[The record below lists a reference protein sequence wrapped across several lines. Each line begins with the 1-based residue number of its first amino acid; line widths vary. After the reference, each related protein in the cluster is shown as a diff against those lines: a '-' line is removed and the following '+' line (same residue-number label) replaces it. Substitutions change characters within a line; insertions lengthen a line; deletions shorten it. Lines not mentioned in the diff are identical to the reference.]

1 MKRFLTLIIGAML
14 LFSCEGDGVAEN
26 DSSAPS
32 VDSDGV
38 ATCTVT
44 FDIRGELTTEEVEYD
59 STIERPEDPDL
70 GEDYIF
76 YGWYYIDKQNLVLL
90 EWGFYTMSVTE
101 DITLYAKMTPELT
114 ITFDSNGAT
123 EIDPQ
128 RVEYGAKITEP
139 EEPTLD
145 GYTFVG
151 WYTSSSLTT
160 LWDFDDPV
168 TEDMTLYA
176 KMAAPVTVTFESNG
190 GTAIEPHTVAYG
202 EKIIEPEAP
211 TLDGSIFV
219 GWYTSSSLTTLWKFN
234 DPVTEDRTL
243 YAKYDTVTNAIY
255 IYNKADLI
263 SFRDQVNSGNEDL
276 AAILMDNIDL
286 SGENWT
292 PIGSSS
298 SRSFNGAFYGKGY
311 TISNLTISGTSDDYQ
326 GLFGYIGGGSISN
339 LTLKDTQIDCSG
351 YNVAAICG
359 YIRSGDIS
367 NCGVEGGSVSGSYY
381 VGGVAGESSSTI
393 TSCYNTGEVS
403 GSYYVGGVAGE
414 SSSTITSCYNTGK
427 VSGSSH
433 NVGGVVGDA
442 QSSSTI
448 TSCYNT
454 GEVSGSY
461 DVGGVA
467 GESSSTITD
476 CYYLPYAS
484 VSYTNSNGTED
495 SDLEATMSSAEFPA
509 TLNSAARSDYFE
521 YDSDNY
527 NSGYPILSSID
538 YSAIGM

>member
-168 TEDMTLYA
+168 TKDMTLYA
-176 KMAAPVTVTFESNG
+176 KMAAPVTVTFE
-190 GTAIEPHTVAYG
+190 
-202 EKIIEPEAP
+202 
-211 TLDGSIFV
+211 
-219 GWYTSSSLTTLWKFN
+219 
-234 DPVTEDRTL
+234 
-243 YAKYDTVTNAIY
+243 
-255 IYNKADLI
+255 
-263 SFRDQVNSGNEDL
+263 
-276 AAILMDNIDL
+276 
-286 SGENWT
+286 
-292 PIGSSS
+292 
-298 SRSFNGAFYGKGY
+298 
-311 TISNLTISGTSDDYQ
+311 
-326 GLFGYIGGGSISN
+326 
-339 LTLKDTQIDCSG
+339 
-351 YNVAAICG
+351 
-359 YIRSGDIS
+359 
-367 NCGVEGGSVSGSYY
+367 
-381 VGGVAGESSSTI
+381 
-393 TSCYNTGEVS
+393 
-403 GSYYVGGVAGE
+403 
-414 SSSTITSCYNTGK
+414 
-427 VSGSSH
+427 
-433 NVGGVVGDA
+433 
-442 QSSSTI
+442 
-448 TSCYNT
+448 
-454 GEVSGSY
+454 
-461 DVGGVA
+461 
-467 GESSSTITD
+467 
-476 CYYLPYAS
+476 
-484 VSYTNSNGTED
+484 
-495 SDLEATMSSAEFPA
+495 
-509 TLNSAARSDYFE
+509 
-521 YDSDNY
+521 
-527 NSGYPILSSID
+527 
-538 YSAIGM
+538 